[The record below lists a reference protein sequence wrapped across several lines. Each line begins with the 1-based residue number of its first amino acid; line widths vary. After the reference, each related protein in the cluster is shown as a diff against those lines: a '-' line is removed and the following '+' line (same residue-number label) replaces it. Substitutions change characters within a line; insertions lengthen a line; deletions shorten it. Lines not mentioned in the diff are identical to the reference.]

1 MGWLVF
7 WNWFAFALLLIIAE
21 TLGAAGFLIALG
33 MAAASI
39 GVITWIFMISWQ
51 WQLIFFSL
59 LCVFFTV
66 AWWQFLRK
74 RTLATPTLIN
84 RPFESMLGRTAV
96 LVEAIENGR
105 GKIRL
110 NDAHWFVTGPELPV
124 GSRVKVIAIEDGTL
138 LVVEPV

>member
-1 MGWLVF
+1 MAWLVF
-7 WNWFAFALLLIIAE
+7 WYWLALALVLIIAE

-39 GVITWIFMISWQ
+39 GILTWIFAITWQ
-51 WQLIFFSL
+51 WQLICFSL
-59 LCVFFTV
+59 FSVFFAV
-66 AWWQFLRK
+66 AWWQFLKK

-105 GKIRL
+105 GKIRV

-124 GSRVKVIAIEDGTL
+124 GSKVKIIGIAEGTL